1 MKKVRIT
8 VLKRAE
14 YPDLIDKY
22 VPKAPEHPK
31 YGACRLFADGQTFIV
46 EHRPDK
52 PEGFRCHGAWDDIRR
67 DVSVVLFGGSA
78 PWINRPGTM
87 ISCCT
92 DGLRPVTF
100 LIERIENEEAR

>member
-14 YPDLIDKY
+14 YPDLIDEY
-22 VPKAPEHPK
+22 VPKVPEQAG
-31 YGACRLFADGQTFIV
+31 YGACGLFTDGQSFIV

-52 PEGFRCHGAWDDIRR
+52 PDTFRCHGAWADIRQ
-67 DVSVVLFGGSA
+67 DVAIVLFGGNA

-87 ISCCT
+87 ITCCT

-100 LIERIENEEAR
+100 LIERIEDED

>member
-52 PEGFRCHGAWDDIRR
+52 PEDFRCHGAWDDIRR
-67 DVSVVLFGGSA
+67 DVAVVLFGGSA

-87 ISCCT
+87 ITCCT

-100 LIERIENEEAR
+100 LIERIEDEEAR

>member
-14 YPDLIDKY
+14 YRDLIDEY
-22 VPKAPEHPK
+22 VPKTPEQAG
-31 YGACRLFADGQTFIV
+31 YGACALFADGQSFIV

-52 PEGFRCHGAWDDIRR
+52 PDGFRCHGAWADIRR
-67 DVSVVLFGGSA
+67 DVAIALFGGSA

-87 ISCCT
+87 ITCCT

-100 LIERIENEEAR
+100 LIERIEGEE